1 MLSEEPEEVVGSDA
15 EDGDK
20 DGLEEDTADDADEHF
35 QEEQVTGNA
44 APEDGLRQRAVQWD
58 GIAVR
63 MLFFIHDYTTF
74 PLEQAENGS
83 PAGTAFDDVDEV
95 RCEQA
100 GRYGEDEDD
109 ELERQKRR
117 AAQMAR
123 REAQRT
129 AGEAHRKKSTRG

>member
-1 MLSEEPEEVVGSDA
+1 MLSEEPEEVVGSNT

-74 PLEQAENGS
+74 PLEQAENSG

-109 ELERQKRR
+109 ELLGTGAVVACKHSNGSRCQAKD
-117 AAQMAR
+117 
-123 REAQRT
+123 T
-129 AGEAHRKKSTRG
+129 

>member
-1 MLSEEPEEVVGSDA
+1 MLSEEPEEVVGSNT

-74 PLEQAENGS
+74 PLEQAENSG

-109 ELERQKRR
+109 ELLGTGAVVACEHSNGSCCQAKD
-117 AAQMAR
+117 
-123 REAQRT
+123 T
-129 AGEAHRKKSTRG
+129 

>member
-74 PLEQAENGS
+74 PLEQAENSG
-83 PAGTAFDDVDEV
+83 PAGTAF
-95 RCEQA
+95 A
-100 GRYGEDEDD
+100 
-109 ELERQKRR
+109 LP
-117 AAQMAR
+117 
-123 REAQRT
+123 
-129 AGEAHRKKSTRG
+129 AHFAKK

>member
-1 MLSEEPEEVVGSDA
+1 MLSEEPEEVVGSNT

-58 GIAVR
+58 GIAVG

-74 PLEQAENGS
+74 PLEQAENSG

-109 ELERQKRR
+109 ELLGTGAVVACKHSNGSRCQAKD
-117 AAQMAR
+117 
-123 REAQRT
+123 T
-129 AGEAHRKKSTRG
+129 